1 MCVTTGLYLGDAD
14 ELTTSVSRPPD
25 IGDVDR
31 ATCRRRRMHE
41 LLREWATTYERP
53 EPTTD

>member
-31 ATCRRRRMHE
+31 AICRRRRMHE